1 MTVLSKILNRKTIG
15 YTLLCLSF
23 VSQAQEKNIT
33 IEAVEHQQ
41 VSEASRAKLL
51 SIMTNIHSFSADFK
65 QLVFSSEGN
74 TIQQAQGQLTV
85 QKPNLVN
92 WHTVLPEENQII
104 SDGNTLWLYDPFIEQ
119 ATAYSLAQSLTN
131 TPILLLST
139 TDESVWQQFTIEET
153 DVNAFVVRAK
163 DQQSQV
169 KSLFITF
176 STVANDYVIDE
187 FVIDDATGQR
197 SRFSL
202 DSFLLNPSLDKK
214 VFEFNQPE
222 NVYLDDQR

>member
-1 MTVLSKILNRKTIG
+1 MTMITKILNTKAIG
-15 YTLLCLSF
+15 CALLCLSF
-23 VSQAQEKNIT
+23 VSPAQENNASIKT
-33 IEAVEHQQ
+33 VELKQA
-41 VSEASRAKLL
+41 SEDSRAKLL
-51 SIMTNIHSFSADFK
+51 NIMTNIHSFSADFR

-74 TIQQAQGQLTV
+74 TIQQAAGQLTV

-92 WHTVLPEENQII
+92 WHTVMPEENQII
-104 SDGNTLWLYDPFIEQ
+104 SDGDTLWLYDPFIEQ

-139 TDESVWQQFTIEET
+139 TDELIWQQFNIEET
-153 DVNAFVVRAK
+153 DPNSFVVRAK
-163 DQQSQV
+163 DEQSQV
-169 KSLFITF
+169 KSLSIKF
-176 STVANDYVIDE
+176 SVVSNDYVIDE

-197 SRFSL
+197 SKFSL
-202 DSFLLNPSLDKK
+202 NSFLLNPSLDKK